1 MTPEP
6 VAWVSRS
13 VTPCPGWT
21 LKKRRKNG
29 SCNSGFC
36 SLTRPCTAMLTTP
49 GVISFSIGAIV
60 AAPPLA
66 STGSGAPASA
76 AAGSDSNTKPPINA
90 SGAKLNLIRLKTLQ
104 T

>member
-13 VTPCPGWT
+13 CGCWLCGR

-36 SLTRPCTAMLTTP
+36 SRTLPRTAMLTTP
-49 GVISFSIGAIV
+49 GVTRASIGARLGT
-60 AAPPLA
+60 APP
-66 STGSGAPASA
+66 TSGIGA
-76 AAGSDSNTKPPINA
+76 AAIA
-90 SGAKLNLIRLKTLQ
+90 E
-104 T
+104 